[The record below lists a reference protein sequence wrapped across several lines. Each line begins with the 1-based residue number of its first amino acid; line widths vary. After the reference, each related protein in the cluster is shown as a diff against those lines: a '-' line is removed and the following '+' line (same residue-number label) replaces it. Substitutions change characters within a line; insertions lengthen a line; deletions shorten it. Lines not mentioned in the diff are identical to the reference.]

1 MIFRRRA
8 GEGEGEAR
16 PAIFYGWW
24 LVGGA
29 LILGLL
35 NSGLYFQ
42 AFSSFIEPLG
52 ESFGAGRGVILLA
65 FSLANLGE
73 PVIGPI
79 QGMLVDRY
87 GPRWV
92 MLFGVTLA
100 GLGFV
105 LSSFAGSITVFI
117 VIFAPLV
124 AVGQSMGL
132 LQPAVTTVSKWF
144 VRKRGQ
150 ALGYTFT
157 GFALGGALV
166 PLVEY
171 SIHAL
176 GWRHTFLAIGITM
189 WALGYPI
196 ALMMRKRPEH
206 YGLLPDGDA
215 SPAHAAAAVKAS
227 GRTVTEID
235 FTLKEAIRSRAFWIL
250 GTAFALRMFVV
261 ASITGHFIPMMGEK
275 GISSGTAATLLLVFS
290 AVTIPSRLIFGYLAD
305 RYSKIR
311 LMEILMVV
319 MIGSLLVLNFSSAT
333 WHVAVFIIIYGITW
347 GGSGASLIMA
357 IRAEFFGRKNFGTIA
372 GASSLLNLGGTVAG
386 PIVVAIIFD
395 AKGDYVFVWQ
405 LYVMIAGLSTFVM
418 FFAKR
423 PYPKRPLAQT
433 T

>member
-1 MIFRRRA
+1 M
-8 GEGEGEAR
+8 
-16 PAIFYGWW
+16 
-24 LVGGA
+24 GGA

-52 ESFGAGRGVILLA
+52 ESFGASRSVILLA

-73 PVIGPI
+73 PLIGPI

-92 MLFGVTLA
+92 MLFGITLA

-105 LSSFAGSITVFI
+105 LSSFTGSIVVFI
-117 VIFAPLV
+117 AIFAPLV
-124 AVGQSMGL
+124 AVGQSMGM
-132 LQPAVTTVSKWF
+132 LQPAVATVSKWF

-171 SIHAL
+171 LIHAM
-176 GWRHTFLAIGITM
+176 GWRHAFVVIGVTI

-196 ALMMRKRPEH
+196 ALMMRRSPEH

-215 SPAHAAAAVKAS
+215 SKEHAAAAEKAS
-227 GRTVTEID
+227 GRKVTEVD
-235 FTLKEAIRSRAFWIL
+235 FTLKEAVRSRTFWTLNVAFS
-250 GTAFALRMFVV
+250 LRMFVV

-275 GISSGTAATLLLVFS
+275 GISSGTAATLLLLFS

-305 RYSKIR
+305 RYSKMR
-311 LMEILMVV
+311 LMEMLMGV
-319 MIGSLLVLNFSSAT
+319 MILSLIVLNFSSAT
-333 WHVAVFIIIYGITW
+333 WHVAVFIVIYGITW

-357 IRAEFFGRKNFGTIA
+357 IRAEFFGRKNFATIA
-372 GASSLLNLGGTVAG
+372 GASSFLNLGGVVAG
-386 PIVVAIIFD
+386 PVVVAIIFD
-395 AKGDYVFVWQ
+395 AKGDYQFVWQ
-405 LYVMIAGLSTFVM
+405 LFVIIAGLSTFVM

-423 PYPKRPLAQT
+423 PYPNRPLAQT
-433 T
+433 P

>member
-1 MIFRRRA
+1 MLRRRS
-8 GEGEGEAR
+8 GDGEAR

-29 LILGLL
+29 LILGLM

-52 ESFGAGRGVILLA
+52 ESFGAGRSVILLA

-73 PVIGPI
+73 PLIGPI

-92 MLFGVTLA
+92 IVFGITLA

-117 VIFAPLV
+117 AIFAPLL
-124 AVGQSMGL
+124 AVGQSMGM
-132 LQPAVTTVSKWF
+132 LQPAVATVSKWF

-166 PLVEY
+166 PLVELT
-171 SIHAL
+171 IREM
-176 GWRHTFLAIGITM
+176 GWRHSFLLIGIII
-189 WALGYPI
+189 WVVGYPI
-196 ALMMRKRPEH
+196 ALMMRRRPED

-215 SPAHAAAAVKAS
+215 TQAHADAAVKAS
-227 GRTVTEID
+227 GRTVTEVD
-235 FTLKEAIRSRAFWIL
+235 FTLKEAVRSRSFWTLGVAFS
-250 GTAFALRMFVV
+250 LRMFVV

-275 GISSGTAATLLLVFS
+275 GISSGTAAGMLFLFS
-290 AVTIPSRLIFGYLAD
+290 MVTIPSRLIFGYLAD
-305 RYSKIR
+305 RYSKMR
-311 LMEILMVV
+311 LMKILMGVL
-319 MIGSLLVLNFSSAT
+319 IGSLVLLNFASAT
-333 WHVAVFIIIYGITW
+333 WHIALFIIIYGITW

-386 PIVVAIIFD
+386 PLVVAAIFD

-405 LYVMIAGLSTFVM
+405 LYVIIAALSTFVM

-423 PYPKRPLAQT
+423 PYPKRPLTQT
-433 T
+433 A